1 MKSSPQIVNAQDG
14 YSWDENYVMYTPG
27 EYGEWIL
34 RVRKD

>member
-1 MKSSPQIVNAQDG
+1 VQIIEVPDG
-14 YSWDENYVMYTPG
+14 YSWDESYEMYTTR